1 MAISSDSAL
10 DELIALHDVPIR
22 TDPDVVTGYSRD
34 STDLLQGGQPLA
46 VVSPRDISQVSSV
59 LTWASRHRIAITTRG
74 AATGISGGAL
84 SPSGSVVLSTENLS
98 RIIEIDPAN
107 RLAVVEAGVLNGDL
121 NRAASEY
128 GLMFAPD
135 PSSSPTCSVGGN
147 VSTNAGGLRCLRYG
161 ATRAHVLGLDVVL
174 PDGTELRTG
183 GRTAKRS
190 TGYDLTQLFIGSEGT
205 LGVVVNVIARL
216 VPAPP
221 PQLTA
226 LATFA
231 DVESAALASARLTG
245 SGTPTLVELMDRN
258 AIKAIDD
265 FRQAGF
271 GEAVGSVLLIQADNA
286 AGAGTW
292 FEKALAGS
300 LDLAVT
306 DDPFE
311 GDALVDFRRAAY
323 PAAQALGQV
332 LVEDVAVPCSNLAE
346 LLASIDRI
354 GQASGLPIPTVAHAG
369 DGNAHPLLLVG
380 PGPDGEAQTWAMAD
394 AIFAEARRL
403 GGTVSGEH
411 GIGRLKRHWL
421 EAEVSPVGVDI
432 MRRIKQSMDPLGIMN
447 PGSLLP

>member
-1 MAISSDSAL
+1 MTISSDRIL
-10 DELIALHDVPIR
+10 DELVALDGLSCR
-22 TDPDVVTGYSRD
+22 TDPEVVAAYARD
-34 STDLLQGGQPLA
+34 STDLLEGGHPLA
-46 VVSPRDISQVSSV
+46 VVAPRSISEVSHV
-59 LTWASRHRIAITTRG
+59 MAWATRHRIPVTTRG

-84 SPSGSVVLSTENLS
+84 APAGSLVLSTENLN

-121 NRAASEY
+121 NKAVAEH

-161 ATRAHVLGLDVVL
+161 ATRANILGLDVVL

-205 LGVVVNVIARL
+205 LGVVVNVVTRL

-226 LATFA
+226 LATFP
-231 DVESAALASARLTG
+231 DVEAAARAAARLSATG
-245 SGTPTLVELMDRN
+245 VPTMVELMDRT

-265 FRQAGF
+265 FRRAGF
-271 GEAVGSVLLIQADNA
+271 GEAVGSALLIQADNA
-286 AGAGTW
+286 AGAAAW
-292 FEKALAGS
+292 FETASSGS
-300 LDLAVT
+300 IDLAVT

-311 GDALVDFRRAAY
+311 GDGLVDFRRAAY
-323 PAAQALGQV
+323 PAAQAMGRV

-346 LLASIDRI
+346 LLVAIERI
-354 GQASGLPIPTVAHAG
+354 GEGSGRPIPTVAHAG
-369 DGNAHPLLLVG
+369 DGNAHPLLVVA

-394 AIFAEARRL
+394 SIFAEARRL

-421 EAEVSPVGVDI
+421 TEEVGPVGVEI
-432 MRRIKQSMDPLGIMN
+432 MRRIKESMDPLGIMN